1 MPKEPPDFDCRSA
14 WQVLRLRFRDWMWP
28 AAIAVAVAIRIAGH
42 TGGEPYK
49 IGSITDYANSFG
61 ALMLWLAAIF
71 FAGFR
76 WCMVGALR
84 SRDRNRCARCGY
96 PTTGLDDRD
105 PSSLCPEC
113 GADATARAVP
123 TMRST
128 LREAF
133 RGVPISRY
141 LIDLPG
147 ILVMLY
153 PVLGIVAMLLM
164 IFGVIDD

>member
-1 MPKEPPDFDCRSA
+1 
-14 WQVLRLRFRDWMWP
+14 
-28 AAIAVAVAIRIAGH
+28 
-42 TGGEPYK
+42 
-49 IGSITDYANSFG
+49 
-61 ALMLWLAAIF
+61 MLWLAAIF

-96 PTTGLDDRD
+96 PTNGLDDRD

-113 GADATARAVP
+113 GADATTRHVP

-153 PVLGIVAMLLM
+153 PVLGIVAMVLM

>member
-14 WQVLRLRFRDWMWP
+14 WQVFRLRLRDWMWP
-28 AAIAVAVAIRIAGH
+28 TAIAVAIAIPIAGR
-42 TGGEPYK
+42 TGGETYK

-61 ALMLWLAAIF
+61 ALVLWLAAIF

>member
-14 WQVLRLRFRDWMWP
+14 WQVLRLRLRDWMWP
-28 AAIAVAVAIRIAGH
+28 TAIAVAIAIPIAGR
-42 TGGEPYK
+42 TGGETYK

-71 FAGFR
+71 FTGFR
-76 WCMVGALR
+76 WCMVGRLR
-84 SRDRNRCARCGY
+84 PRDRHRCARCGY

-105 PSSLCPEC
+105 PTSLCPEC
-113 GADATARAVP
+113 GADATTRRVP
-123 TMRST
+123 TIRSG
-128 LREAF
+128 LRETF
-133 RGVPISRY
+133 RGVPIRRY

-153 PVLGIVAMLLM
+153 PLLGIVAMLLM
-164 IFGVIDD
+164 IFGVIED

>member
-1 MPKEPPDFDCRSA
+1 MPKEPPDFDCRNA

-28 AAIAVAVAIRIAGH
+28 TAIAVAIAIPIAGR
-42 TGGEPYK
+42 TGGETYK

-71 FAGFR
+71 FTGFR
-76 WCMVGALR
+76 WCMVGRLR
-84 SRDRNRCARCGY
+84 PRDRHRCARCGY

-113 GADATARAVP
+113 GAEATTRHVP
-123 TMRST
+123 TLRST